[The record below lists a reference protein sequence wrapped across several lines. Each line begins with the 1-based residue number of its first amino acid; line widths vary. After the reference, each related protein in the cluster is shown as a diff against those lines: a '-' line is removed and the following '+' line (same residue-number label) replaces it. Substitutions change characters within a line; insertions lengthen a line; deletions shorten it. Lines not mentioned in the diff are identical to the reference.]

1 MNELARSV
9 ILLGIDWSKAAK
21 TIADRELK
29 LENEDFYEVMD
40 DLDKQFKKL
49 R

>member
-1 MNELARSV
+1 MNNLAKSV

-21 TIADRELK
+21 TVADRELK
-29 LENEDFYEVMD
+29 LENEDFYVVID